1 MVKFINYTDMRLK
14 KIAIILTGF
23 AVLFLNPGFGQIT
36 EQSLKFGEVLNDISK
51 YYVDTVNEDKL
62 VGQVLRNMLHDL
74 DPHSTYLSK
83 EEVAA
88 AQEQLEGGFEG
99 IGVSFNILQDTIFI
113 ISPIAGGPSEKVG
126 IHAGD
131 RIVKIDGENVA
142 GIGITNLDVMKKLK
156 GSKGTKVSVTISR
169 RHVNKLL
176 DFTITRDEI
185 PIYSIDAAYMV
196 DDNVG
201 YIKLARFSNTTM
213 DEFTQAMTKL
223 QEKGMKSLILDLS
236 GNGGGYLYVAIDL
249 ADQFLSG
256 RRMIVYTEGVHN
268 PRRNYYSTDK
278 GSFESGKLVIMIDE
292 TSASASEIVS
302 GAMQDWDRAV
312 LVGRRSF
319 GKGLVQGRFEL
330 NDGSEIRLTVA
341 RYFTPAGRL
350 IQKSYS
356 KGFDAYSHELLER
369 YNSGELSGEDTK
381 HFPDSLKFHTL
392 LKNRVVYGGGGI
404 LPDYLVPIDTSSYS
418 DYYRDLI
425 SQGVLNQF
433 ILEYVDNNRKTLLA
447 SYPQFDS
454 YRKNFVITPAI
465 ISKLQQYAESQGI
478 KFNKDQFATSKD
490 MITMLIKAYIARDLW
505 DTKAFYEIY
514 NLKDPIFLKAVDVMT
529 KDDLYNS
536 KLQVYKGQ

>member
-1 MVKFINYTDMRLK
+1 MRLIK
-14 KIAIILTGF
+14 NSFIFAGLIILCF
-23 AVLFLNPGFGQIT
+23 SPAFGQIT
-36 EQSLKFGEVLNDISK
+36 EQSLKFGEVLNDISR

-62 VGQVLRNMLHDL
+62 VGTVLRSMLHDL

-83 EEVAA
+83 EEVIA

-99 IGVSFNILQDTIFI
+99 IGVSFNILDDTIFI
-113 ISPIAGGPSEKVG
+113 VNPIAEGPSEKVG

-142 GIGITNLDVMKKLK
+142 GTGITNLDVMKKLK
-156 GSKGTKVSVTISR
+156 GVKGTRVSVTIVR
-169 RHVNKLL
+169 RHVDKLL

-185 PIYSIDAAYMV
+185 PIFSIDAAYMV
-196 DDNVG
+196 NDKLG

-213 DEFTQAMTKL
+213 DEFTRSMSKL
-223 QEKGMKSLILDLS
+223 QGLGMQDLILDLS

-278 GSFESGKLVIMIDE
+278 GSFESGKLVLMVDE

-356 KGFDAYSHELLER
+356 EGFEAYSHELLER

-392 LKNRVVYGGGGI
+392 LKNRIVFGGGGI
-404 LPDYLVPIDTSSYS
+404 LPDYLVPIDTTAYS

-433 ILEYVDNNRKTLLA
+433 ILEYVDNHRKLLKN
-447 SYPQFDS
+447 SYPDFPAFKNKFNVTPEILS
-454 YRKNFVITPAI
+454 ELRK
-465 ISKLQQYAESQGI
+465 YAENQGVSYD
-478 KFNKDQFATSKD
+478 KDQFELSRE
-490 MITMLIKAYIARDLW
+490 MITMLVKAYIARDLW
-505 DTKAFYEIY
+505 DTQSFYEIY
-514 NLKDPIFLKAVDVMT
+514 NQKDPIYQKAVDVLA
-529 KDDLYNS
+529 KDDLYKA
-536 KLQVYKGQ
+536 KLQVYKGN

>member
-1 MVKFINYTDMRLK
+1 MVKLINYTDMRLK

>member
-1 MVKFINYTDMRLK
+1 
-14 KIAIILTGF
+14 
-23 AVLFLNPGFGQIT
+23 
-36 EQSLKFGEVLNDISK
+36 
-51 YYVDTVNEDKL
+51 
-62 VGQVLRNMLHDL
+62 MLHDL

-99 IGVSFNILQDTIFI
+99 IGVSFNILDDTIFI
-113 ISPIAGGPSEKVG
+113 VNPIAGGPSEKVG

-131 RIVKIDGENVA
+131 RIVKINGENVA
-142 GIGITNLDVMKKLK
+142 GTGITNLDVMKKLK
-156 GSKGTKVSVTISR
+156 GPKGTKVNVSIKR
-169 RHVNKLL
+169 RRVDKLL
-176 DFTITRDEI
+176 EFTITRDEI
-185 PIYSIDAAYMV
+185 PIYSLDASYMV
-196 DDNVG
+196 DDKVG

-213 DEFTQAMTKL
+213 DEFNEAMTKL
-223 QEKGMKSLILDLS
+223 QGKGMKDLILDLS

-249 ADQFLSG
+249 ADQFLAG

-356 KGFDAYSHELLER
+356 EGYEAYSHELLER

-381 HFPDSLKFHTL
+381 HFPDSLKYHTL
-392 LKNRVVYGGGGI
+392 IKNRVVYGGGGI
-404 LPDYLVPIDTSSYS
+404 LPDYLVPIDTTEYS

-433 ILEYVDNNRKTLLA
+433 ILEYVDNNRKA
-447 SYPQFDS
+447 VESS
-454 YRKNFVITPAI
+454 
-465 ISKLQQYAESQGI
+465 IS
-478 KFNKDQFATSKD
+478 
-490 MITMLIKAYIARDLW
+490 
-505 DTKAFYEIY
+505 
-514 NLKDPIFLKAVDVMT
+514 
-529 KDDLYNS
+529 
-536 KLQVYKGQ
+536 